1 MGARPYAPGATLMP
15 PERQLDPAALGDHID
30 RLYRAAWGL
39 CGSREEAEDLVQE
52 TFARVLRKPRI
63 LRSEDD
69 LGYLLRVLRNTF
81 FSQRRTAARRPQ
93 TTALPDELDLIE
105 DRSAAQPEA
114 RLESAELYAA
124 ISELPEDFRDALI
137 AIDVVGLSY
146 REAAQ
151 ALKVREATITTRLHR
166 ARQRVA
172 RTLVPENAPGR
183 QARVS
188 TSHRGIARASSTRPR
203 SPPTR
208 RASAASPPG
217 LQPRRAHTCGCS
229 RSR

>member
-1 MGARPYAPGATLMP
+1 MTPDR
-15 PERQLDPAALGDHID
+15 ELDPASLGDHTD
-30 RLYRAAWGL
+30 RLFRAAWSL

-81 FSQRRTAARRPQ
+81 FSQRRTASRRPQ
-93 TTALPDELDLIE
+93 TSPLPDDLDFIEDPRAIQPDSRIEPDELYSAIAALPD
-105 DRSAAQPEA
+105 
-114 RLESAELYAA
+114 
-124 ISELPEDFRDALI
+124 DFRDALV

-151 ALKVREATITTRLHR
+151 ALRVREATVTTRLHR

-172 RTLVPENAPGR
+172 RSLAPDPPPAAPRPAGR
-183 QARVS
+183 PSAPP
-188 TSHRGIARASSTRPR
+188 SS
-203 SPPTR
+203 S
-208 RASAASPPG
+208 G
-217 LQPRRAHTCGCS
+217 
-229 RSR
+229 